1 MPRRFIASLLV
12 FAMLGLA
19 GGWAFAGH
27 GPALVDHDAHS
38 FGAHGDQ
45 HGSGDAGDC
54 DHCCH
59 AGAHLVGLTSAVA
72 VGLHPRKEAFHLP
85 TLRSLAIRG
94 VPPPLKPPRA
104 RSPI

>member
-27 GPALVDHDAHS
+27 GPALVVHDAHS
-38 FGAHGDQ
+38 VDAHGDQ
-45 HGSGDAGDC
+45 HGSEDAGDC

-59 AGAHLVGLTSAVA
+59 AGAHLVGLTPAVP
-72 VGLHPRKEAFHLP
+72 VGLHPRKEAFRLP
-85 TLRSLAIRG
+85 THPSLALRG
-94 VPPPLKPPRA
+94 VPPPLKPPRT
-104 RSPI
+104 RSRI